1 MAVTFENKNAFA
13 GRVYPF
19 HVEPVKRDVMGYEV
33 AGVSKGVVIPQG
45 TPIVANDNDTNGKKT
60 AVIAK
65 YAKVVKKISTTKFE
79 LDNIGFLAAGDKIFK
94 SGQDS
99 PTLSTIGSING
110 NEITLS
116 AANSQLAAGDIV
128 LEGKTVTESGESNDP
143 SGDVPVEVVVPVS
156 IPNRIVAR
164 TETMKEKDHTISAT
178 HQALVI
184 KNVVQYPV
192 EWLNETTFPGSCLLK
207 GCPLIMFINQ

>member
-1 MAVTFENKNAFA
+1 MAVTFENKNAYA

-33 AGVSKGVVIPQG
+33 SGVSKGVVIPQG
-45 TPIVANDNDTNGKKT
+45 TPLVVNDNDTNGKKT

-65 YAKVVKKISTTKFE
+65 YAKITKKTSTTVFE
-79 LDNIGFLAAGDKIFK
+79 VDNIGFLAVGDKIFK
-94 SGQDS
+94 SGQNS
-99 PTLSTIGSING
+99 PTLSTISAISSNQ
-110 NEITLS
+110 ITLS
-116 AANSQLAAGDIV
+116 AANSQLAVGDTV
-128 LEGKTVTESGESNDP
+128 LEGKTESET
-143 SGDVPVEVVVPVS
+143 VVPVS

-184 KNVVQYPV
+184 KNVVNYPA